1 MDYLKLRLPP
11 VSNDNS
17 MEKICQSES
26 GLSRHEKSNKR
37 KYSVED
43 IFLLKSFIEKRASK
57 LGEDACYPEDVFEYW
72 NGSILGVNE
81 VISPS

>member
-1 MDYLKLRLPP
+1 
-11 VSNDNS
+11 
-17 MEKICQSES
+17 MEKICQWES